1 VALEELSSVKESSRY
16 RPGLTGSCYNILN
29 KIQGGVEM
37 GYSNVAGVG
46 SCGCDKVAGIT
57 DFCKPGEFSF
67 LLLLV
72 LFILL
77 ASCITSGRDSN
88 FFFIIILAV
97 IAFGGFG
104 RTFFGVPI

>member
-1 VALEELSSVKESSRY
+1 
-16 RPGLTGSCYNILN
+16 
-29 KIQGGVEM
+29 M
-37 GYSNVAGVG
+37 GYSSKVG
-46 SCGCDKVAGIT
+46 GLGQGCGCDQVAGIES
-57 DFCKPGEFSF
+57 CKPGENSF

-77 ASCITSGRDSN
+77 ASCITSGRESN

-104 RTFFGVPI
+104 RTFFGAPF